1 MSNEDKDLQ
10 QVAIQQLYTAIAKIE
25 DVLGFEIECALCEKK
40 AVYSDSS
47 YSVCQYHISK
57 PDSEDLLGR
66 LNRAEKILKYQGEQL
81 LAVTEMIDVIQTR
94 KSGEALQEPKDLPAQ
109 ERESLDEDPIL

>member
-1 MSNEDKDLQ
+1 MSNEDKDFQ
-10 QVAIQQLYTAIAKIE
+10 QVAIQQLYTAIAKI
-25 DVLGFEIECALCEKK
+25 D
-40 AVYSDSS
+40 D
-47 YSVCQYHISK
+47 
-57 PDSEDLLGR
+57 EDLLGR

-81 LAVTEMIDVIQTR
+81 LDVTEMIDVIQTR